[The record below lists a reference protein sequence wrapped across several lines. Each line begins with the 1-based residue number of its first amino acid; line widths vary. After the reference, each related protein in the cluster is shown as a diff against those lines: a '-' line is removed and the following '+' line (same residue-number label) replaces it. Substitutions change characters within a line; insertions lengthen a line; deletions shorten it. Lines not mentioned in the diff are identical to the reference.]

1 MATVFMKWLETRPEV
16 YDRGIRLLTLGRL
29 AKLHEEL
36 VSRFVSPGMTIL
48 EIGCGTGTLT
58 RSAAEAGAHIMA
70 IDRAPA
76 MLAIAED
83 RLSET
88 ELGDR
93 VSLKLMDASLIGD
106 RYDPESFDLVISSLA
121 LSEMT
126 AHSRSFM
133 LAEISGLL
141 KPGGKIAI
149 IDETIPEGL
158 LKRVAYGLLR
168 FPLRVLTWLLTRT
181 TTHPLKAF
189 PDELVRSGYSS
200 ECAASSLGGALQL
213 WVAEPLHEEDGSVDA
228 GLEIEQLTH
237 RRTMRTSLLDIWS
250 LFFRI
255 VPPYPKFTPGL
266 YKIGQ
271 PDDNSPILVTGNY
284 ELTVRRLVK
293 AIDGALDAWL
303 LVADSNGINVWC
315 SAGGGFFTAE
325 RIIEAVRTSGV
336 DRFVKHRA
344 LILPQL
350 CANGVDGWRIREETG
365 WGVHWGPV
373 YARDIPAYLEANR
386 KKKDAVRWVS
396 FPLKDR
402 LEMLSVTLA
411 FYGLLIMIPVAIFWR
426 DGFWA
431 VMMALVGLGLFYA
444 ITLPWLPGRDGLQ
457 KSIPL
462 TIIALLGTLIY
473 TALVDPVPP
482 ADVFNRILGI
492 TALSVFTAAEL
503 QGMSPLMRGEQANWI
518 PEALVGSVLL
528 ASYFLVPILVGW
540 T

>member
-29 AKLHEEL
+29 AKLQEEL
-36 VSRFVSPGMTIL
+36 VSRFVSPSMTIL
-48 EIGCGTGTLT
+48 EIGCGTGALT
-58 RSAAEAGAHIMA
+58 RSAAEAGANITA

-76 MLAIAED
+76 MLAIAKD
-83 RLSET
+83 RLTET
-88 ELGDR
+88 DLVER

-106 RYDPESFDLVISSLA
+106 RFDPESFDLVISSLA
-121 LSEMT
+121 FSEMT
-126 AHSRSFM
+126 ALSRSFV
-133 LAEISGLL
+133 LAQIDGLL

-149 IDETIPEGL
+149 IDETIPDGP
-158 LKRVAYGLLR
+158 LKRIAYGLLR
-168 FPLRVLTWLLTRT
+168 FPLRLLTWLLTRT

-189 PDELVRSGYSS
+189 PDELKRSGYSS
-200 ECAASSLGGALQL
+200 ECVESLMGGSLQL
-213 WVAEPLHEEDGSVDA
+213 WIAEPLHEEEGGVDA
-228 GLEIEQLTH
+228 GLEIEPLTH
-237 RRTMRTSLLDIWS
+237 RRTMRTALLDIWS

-255 VPPYPKFTPGL
+255 IPPYPKFTPGL

-271 PDDNSPILVTGNY
+271 PDESSPILVTGNY
-284 ELTVRRLVK
+284 ELTVRRLVR
-293 AIDGALDAWL
+293 AIEGSLDAWI
-303 LVADSNGINVWC
+303 LVTDSNGINVWC
-315 SAGGGFFTAE
+315 AAGGGFFTAE
-325 RIIEAVRTSGV
+325 RIIDAVRTSGV

-373 YARDIPAYLEANR
+373 YAMDIPAYLEAGR
-386 KKKDAVRWVS
+386 KKTDAVRWVN
-396 FPLKDR
+396 FPLNDR
-402 LEMLSVTLA
+402 LEMLSVTLG
-411 FYGLLIMIPVAIFWR
+411 FYGLLILIPVAIFWR

-444 ITLPWLPGRDGLQ
+444 IMMPWLPGRDGLE

-462 TIIALLGTLIY
+462 TIIALLGMLIY
-473 TALVDPVPP
+473 TALLDPVPP
-482 ADVFNRILGI
+482 ADVFNRVLGI

-528 ASYFLVPILVGW
+528 ASYFLFPILVGW
-540 T
+540 R